1 MNTFKITLLL
11 DTWSEDPSDWIAE
24 AICDQLEGEDETLRS
39 ILTVRYEQ
47 ESEDPA
53 GHKCLCRASGKLITR
68 KIQLLVGDR
77 VTVELSP
84 YDLDRGRITLR
95 DK

>member
-1 MNTFKITLLL
+1 MSKKANVI
-11 DTWSEDPSDWIAE
+11 E
-24 AICDQLEGEDETLRS
+24 AKGTIIKESGNGFFNVELEKPVE
-39 ILTVRYEQ
+39 
-47 ESEDPA
+47 
-53 GHKCLCRASGKLITR
+53 HMCLCRASGKLITR

-95 DK
+95 EK

>member
-1 MNTFKITLLL
+1 MTKANVIEAKGEILREDGNGYFRVVL
-11 DTWSEDPSDWIAE
+11 DEPKDHE
-24 AICDQLEGEDETLRS
+24 
-39 ILTVRYEQ
+39 
-47 ESEDPA
+47 
-53 GHKCLCRASGKLITR
+53 CLCRASGRLITR

-95 DK
+95 EK

>member
-1 MNTFKITLLL
+1 MSQKNKNIVEAEGVILKESGNGFFKVEL
-11 DTWSEDPSDWIAE
+11 D
-24 AICDQLEGEDETLRS
+24 
-39 ILTVRYEQ
+39 
-47 ESEDPA
+47 DPA
-53 GHKCLCRASGKLITR
+53 GHLCLCRASGKLITR

-84 YDLDRGRITLR
+84 FDLSRGRITLR